1 MASNVQPKPF
11 FSFFLL
17 YTHRQ
22 IYREKSRTL
31 PRKKKNPL
39 AKPQRPYSS
48 SRTWWEAK
56 NARQTTTASS
66 FYLANDFFFSFVSF
80 EFPLLTFSLSFFF
93 FLLFFFFLMVSKCVL
108 TYFDPRSGWRWVPRT
123 TTIKMIAHRMMDT
136 HDRVSRATWWAA
148 LLVSLGQGSRF
159 IPLHSISTAKHTHRA
174 TSSPFPEGRLNRCE
188 LRCAGLESSRV
199 VVQT

>member
-11 FSFFLL
+11 FLSFF
-17 YTHRQ
+17 YTH
-22 IYREKSRTL
+22 IDKSTG
-31 PRKKKNPL
+31 RKAARCRGKRKIHWLNHKDL
-39 AKPQRPYSS
+39 TRRRGRDGRRKTHDRQRPPLHFIWQMIFFFFRFIWVSPV
-48 SRTWWEAK
+48 
-56 NARQTTTASS
+56 
-66 FYLANDFFFSFVSF
+66 DFFAQ
-80 EFPLLTFSLSFFF
+80 FF
-93 FLLFFFFLMVSKCVL
+93 FLLFFFFLMVSKCAL
-108 TYFDPRSGWRWVPRT
+108 TYFDPPSGWRWVPRT